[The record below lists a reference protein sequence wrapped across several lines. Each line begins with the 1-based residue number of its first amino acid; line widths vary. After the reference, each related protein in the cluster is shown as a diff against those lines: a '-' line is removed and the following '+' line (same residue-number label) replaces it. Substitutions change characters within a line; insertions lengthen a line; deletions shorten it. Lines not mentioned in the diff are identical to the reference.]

1 MLDSSGSFGAGR
13 SARPPSGEPDI
24 GALARAHGVAC
35 IEVLVA
41 ALDGSDVGAAVE
53 AAKTLL
59 NLGYGAPERCSE

>member
-13 SARPPSGEPDI
+13 SARPPSGERDI
-24 GALARAHGVAC
+24 SVLARMHAVAC

-59 NLGYGAPERCSE
+59 ALGYGVPGSSSG